1 MCGGKE
7 EVFLKDELFYTFDS
21 ELFETHFAPVREAV
35 ANFTE
40 ESTTEFTMDITA
52 DEGDILYMSIPY
64 EPGWHMEIDGQE
76 VEVYRTNDG
85 LTGVRLQAG
94 THSYKLWFM
103 PSYFVWSCVLSL
115 ASVAVLAMVALF
127 VRAIK
132 RRDVV
137 LPAFLN
143 RFVRADAETLL
154 REAAAAE
161 AAESAETAGS
171 AEQAE

>member
-1 MCGGKE
+1 
-7 EVFLKDELFYTFDS
+7 
-21 ELFETHFAPVREAV
+21 
-35 ANFTE
+35 
-40 ESTTEFTMDITA
+40 
-52 DEGDILYMSIPY
+52 
-64 EPGWHMEIDGQE
+64 
-76 VEVYRTNDG
+76 
-85 LTGVRLQAG
+85 
-94 THSYKLWFM
+94 M

-132 RRDVV
+132 RRDIV

-161 AAESAETAGS
+161 AAESAETVETAES